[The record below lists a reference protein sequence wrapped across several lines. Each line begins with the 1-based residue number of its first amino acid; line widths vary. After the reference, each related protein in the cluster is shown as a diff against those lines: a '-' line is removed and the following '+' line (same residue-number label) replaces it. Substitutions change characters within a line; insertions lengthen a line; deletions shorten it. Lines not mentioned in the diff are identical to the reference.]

1 MSEEKKPKLDAADWD
16 PRKSPREIML
26 RRFKRR
32 LKAAASIGL
41 ALAAGTFLSFQ
52 KGARAEGPIPAPNP
66 MTDETQNDPAP
77 VDTSTPEN
85 PAKHKKHG
93 KDKTRPNDKDKDKDK
108 DKSPD
113 KGKSDKDKG
122 KVDKDEHRKGMPV
135 PDNLLE

>member
-1 MSEEKKPKLDAADWD
+1 MSDDDKPDLDGTQWD
-16 PRKSPREIML
+16 PRKSPREVTF

-52 KGARAEGPIPAPNP
+52 RGARAEGPTPAPNP
-66 MTDETQNDPAP
+66 MTDEIENDPAP
-77 VDTSTPEN
+77 VDTSTPE
-85 PAKHKKHG
+85 PPRHRKPG
-93 KDKTRPNDKDKDKDK
+93 KDKGKPNDPNK
-108 DKSPD
+108 DKSKAPD

-122 KVDKDEHRKGMPV
+122 QVDKDEHRKGMPV